1 VPGKVEPR
9 ERGLSEKDLDGL
21 ARRWLELEAACRQMA
36 EEQAGIKARLRYAL
50 DVGAHDTVS
59 GAKVTVSLNRRF
71 DAETAEQVIPA
82 ELRPIVEVTV
92 IDAKKAKEFLPPKLY
107 EACRVVF
114 GDPRVTI
121 S

>member
-1 VPGKVEPR
+1 VEPR
-9 ERGLSEKDLDGL
+9 ERGLSAKDLDAL
-21 ARRWLELEAACRQMA
+21 ARRWLDLEAERRQLE
-36 EEQAGIKARLRYAL
+36 EEQAGINARLRYAL

-71 DAETAEQVIPA
+71 DAERAAEVIPA

-92 IDAKKAKEFLPPKLY
+92 IDAKKAKEVLPPKLLD
-107 EACRVVF
+107 ACRVVF
-114 GDPRVTI
+114 GEPRVTI